1 MNHYDFFLFTKL
13 VDVRFPN
20 NKDSYDELYDT
31 LSMAYNSFLSS
42 KYNDFDKG
50 VYECIE
56 EYLED
61 EDLPFRQC
69 TKTGSYIVEGYMVNH
84 NLMSYGD
91 IEYYASEEDLVE
103 RLKET
108 YPEISDKEELL
119 ATAYEDEYYC
129 WTQFNN

>member
-1 MNHYDFFLFTKL
+1 
-13 VDVRFPN
+13 
-20 NKDSYDELYDT
+20 
-31 LSMAYNSFLSS
+31 
-42 KYNDFDKG
+42 
-50 VYECIE
+50 
-56 EYLED
+56 
-61 EDLPFRQC
+61 
-69 TKTGSYIVEGYMVNH
+69 
-84 NLMSYGD
+84 MSYGD